1 MRCYSCNGFGHKA
14 QECGNS
20 RRNQMRNA
28 PYSST
33 RNSNESWNANETER
47 MKFHRTGIE
56 DKGHSQS
63 WMKKT
68 GHMNLGDYHNGN
80 GH

>member
-20 RRNQMRNA
+20 RRKQMRNA

-33 RNSNESWNANETER
+33 RNSNESWSANEIER
-47 MKFHRTGIE
+47 MKFHRTGVE
-56 DKGHSQS
+56 DIGHSQS
-63 WMKKT
+63 
-68 GHMNLGDYHNGN
+68 
-80 GH
+80 